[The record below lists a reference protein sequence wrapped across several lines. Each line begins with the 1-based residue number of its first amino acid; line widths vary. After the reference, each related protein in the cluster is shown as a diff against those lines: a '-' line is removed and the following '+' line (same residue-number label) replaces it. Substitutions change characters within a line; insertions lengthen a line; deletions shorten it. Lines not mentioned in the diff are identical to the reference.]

1 MARRAAMI
9 AKKPKTVRISRSE
22 SYLVN
27 RKYMGDEPEFLGAMT
42 EGEYGLAL
50 NWYNTMCDI
59 NDARQYITD
68 YLTQRDRKVEAKL
81 LVKLDNCWVPTTV
94 AWRCRMLNLGY
105 KVPGGE
111 GDLEAKLSLALGRVA
126 RTEEDPL
133 EGSAAASKRS
143 IHDRMRDRQ
152 SDIIGDIEELLDLDN
167 KNELNLYDWLK
178 GKAIPATYCQA
189 IVDYYTPWLDELI
202 QAYEGGDQQLKE
214 AYSHMNRKELKE
226 RIVFFNKMI
235 DDVQRYGNVTKKV
248 RKPSKPR
255 AVSMEKKLKSL
266 KYQKENNEYKI
277 ASINPEKIIGAQEL
291 WTFNTKYKIIT
302 VFRALDR
309 GGLQVKGTSI
319 INYDEKTSLSKGTGR
334 KPEIVLD
341 KLQNSG
347 KIVLRKLM
355 EELKTDKTLQIRI
368 NENTVLMKV
377 VL

>member
-1 MARRAAMI
+1 
-9 AKKPKTVRISRSE
+9 
-22 SYLVN
+22 
-27 RKYMGDEPEFLGAMT
+27 
-42 EGEYGLAL
+42 
-50 NWYNTMCDI
+50 
-59 NDARQYITD
+59 
-68 YLTQRDRKVEAKL
+68 
-81 LVKLDNCWVPTTV
+81 
-94 AWRCRMLNLGY
+94 MLNLGY

-143 IHDRMRDRQ
+143 IQDRMRDRQ

-235 DDVQRYGNVTKKV
+235 NDVQRYGNVTKKV

-291 WTFNTKYKIIT
+291 WTFNTKYKIVT

-377 VL
+377 VS